1 MRLRRVRRPSPTSPR
16 LLVQLTGVAL
26 GAACA
31 PLARRVPDPRWSP
44 DLPAPSLRADVAT
57 VDTVARGVLHRAF
70 VINSAPWA
78 IHMLDVDRA
87 ACWRPVA
94 LKGGRGGAVGREK
107 TSVIAAQARSEAEPG
122 SPGASIIGAVNADFF
137 LFQPPGLT
145 ESAHIEDGRLVAG
158 PSERPV
164 FAVDSA
170 GRPWLGVLRAQG
182 RASSG
187 PESIPVSAW
196 NRHSRDG
203 VAFFDSRFGSSVD
216 SVRGSIRVVLDG
228 PDGGNVVS
236 VDTSGRATPM
246 LREGSLL
253 EVGPGA
259 ASDVRS
265 RMLLLARTRAH
276 FTVAVHLAPFFPR
289 DAVGGFPVLVRDS
302 AEVAGL
308 DSAGEATFAPV
319 RHPRTIVAIGA
330 RGRRLMLVTVD
341 GRQPGHSAGM
351 TLREEAQLV
360 RDLGAT
366 DAMNLDG
373 GGSTTLV
380 IASRDGASFRYAV
393 VNQPSDSTG
402 ERPVG
407 NALAVVAGA
416 CGR

>member
-1 MRLRRVRRPSPTSPR
+1 MPLM
-16 LLVQLTGVAL
+16 GAAL

-44 DLPAPSLRADVAT
+44 DLSPPFLRADTAT
-57 VDTVARGVLHRAF
+57 VDTLARGVLHRAF
-70 VINSAPWA
+70 VVDSAPWT
-78 IHMLDVDRA
+78 IHVLDVDRA
-87 ACWRPVA
+87 ACWQPVA
-94 LKGGRGGAVGREK
+94 VKGGSGGAAGREK
-107 TSVIAAQARSEAEPG
+107 TSSIAARARREAEPD
-122 SPGASIIGAVNADFF
+122 SPRASLIGAVNADFF
-137 LFQPPGLT
+137 LFQPPGLM
-145 ESAHIEDGRLVAG
+145 EGAHIEDGRLVAG

-170 GRPWLGVLRAQG
+170 DRPWLGVLHAQG

-203 VAFFDSRFGSSVD
+203 VAFFDSRYGNPVD
-216 SVRGSIRVVLDG
+216 SLRGSIRVLLDG
-228 PDGGNVVS
+228 PDGGNVIS
-236 VDTSGRATPM
+236 VDTSGKATP
-246 LREGSLL
+246 LPIQGSLL

-259 ASDVRS
+259 AADVRS
-265 RMLLLARTRAH
+265 RMLLLARTRAR
-276 FTVAVHLAPFFPR
+276 FAVSVHLTPFFPR
-289 DAVGGFPVLVRDS
+289 EAVGGFPVLVRDS
-302 AEVAGL
+302 VEVAGL
-308 DSAGEATFAPV
+308 DSAGSATFAPV

-341 GRQPGHSAGM
+341 GRQPGRSVGM

-366 DAMNLDG
+366 DAINLDG

-380 IASRDGASFRYAV
+380 LAKRDGASFRYAV

-407 NALAVVAGA
+407 NALAVVAGN